1 MWGWFRA
8 EMARASRSNRWV
20 NSALTILMATLRPK
34 RGVAGLVYYAH
45 AALAEFPGDFVVR
58 DGAADHASIPEI
70 QIFLPSDKSL
80 LSAVD
85 RGNRYR
91 KVLDCGRICGLSFHW
106 AGDAVPRRSTFR
118 DAGLSARTRP
128 IYPAAPAVNP

>member
-8 EMARASRSNRWV
+8 EMARASRSNDLDGDI
-20 NSALTILMATLRPK
+20 AAQA
-34 RGVAGLVYYAH
+34 GVAGLVYHAH

-70 QIFLPSDKSL
+70 KIFLPSDKSL

-91 KVLDCGRICGLSFHW
+91 KVLDCGRICGLSFHL